1 MRWMLLIVA
10 VVAGFYGWKHTGER
24 AVAREVAH
32 VAVRNPSGFVPVA
45 MPADAPARTV
55 WVFAPQNCPSDA
67 AARADN
73 LARTLQAEGI
83 PVVRASSLS
92 IQITAPDEET
102 KQRLQR
108 LDVVMRGTIPAVLID
123 GMGKANPSAEEV
135 IREFRRTGG

>member
-1 MRWMLLIVA
+1 M
-10 VVAGFYGWKHTGER
+10 
-24 AVAREVAH
+24 
-32 VAVRNPSGFVPVA
+32 
-45 MPADAPARTV
+45 
-55 WVFAPQNCPSDA
+55 
-67 AARADN
+67 
-73 LARTLQAEGI
+73 
-83 PVVRASSLS
+83 VRASSLS